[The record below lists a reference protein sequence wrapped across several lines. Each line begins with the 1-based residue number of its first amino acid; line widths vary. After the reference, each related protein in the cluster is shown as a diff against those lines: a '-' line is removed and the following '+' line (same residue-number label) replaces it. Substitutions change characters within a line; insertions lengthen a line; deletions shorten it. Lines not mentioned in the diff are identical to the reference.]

1 MDSES
6 LFNRIQQLFS
16 YSPALDVKII
26 LTFII
31 VFLLWLDR
39 KITPH
44 FVQKRFEDVR
54 MRYQMR
60 KTIGYISALVAIILL
75 SWVWFDGIESL
86 GTFLGLVSAGLVIA
100 LKDMM
105 IDLVGWLFI
114 TWRKPFVEGDRIQ
127 IGTYSGD
134 VIDIRAFQFTILEIG
149 NWVAA
154 DQSTGRI
161 IHMPN
166 GMVFNQP
173 QASYTQGFH
182 YIWNEIPVIITFES
196 NWRTAKQNLLDIIN
210 RHAAHVSEAAQEK
223 VKQAAKKYFIVYS
236 KLTPTVYTSV
246 NDYGIVL
253 TIRYLTEPRRRRG
266 SEQHIWE
273 DILDMVST
281 NPDISFA
288 YPTQRF
294 YSPKQEGTLPYDVRT
309 GE

>member
-1 MDSES
+1 MDSEG
-6 LFNRIQQLFS
+6 LFNRIQQLIS

-26 LTFII
+26 LTLLIL
-31 VFLLWLDR
+31 FLLWLDR
-39 KITPH
+39 KITLH

-54 MRYQMR
+54 MRYQIR
-60 KTIGYISALVAIILL
+60 KTIEYVSAFVAIILL
-75 SWVWFDGIESL
+75 GWVWFDGIESL

-100 LKDMM
+100 LKDLMA
-105 IDLVGWLFI
+105 DLAGWLFI
-114 TWRKPFVEGDRIQ
+114 TWRKPFTEGDRIQ
-127 IGTYSGD
+127 IGDYSGD

-149 NWVAA
+149 NWVDA

-182 YIWNEIPVIITFES
+182 YIWHEIPVIITFES
-196 NWRTAKQNLLDIIN
+196 DWRTAKQHLLDIIN
-210 RHAAHVSEAAQEK
+210 RHAAHVSDAAQEK
-223 VKQAAKKYFIVYS
+223 VKQAAQKYFIVYS

-266 SEQHIWE
+266 SEQGIWE
-273 DILDMVST
+273 EILDMVSA
-281 NPDISFA
+281 NPNISFA

-294 YSPKQEGTLPYDVRT
+294 YSTAKERSCPFDDATTR
-309 GE
+309 